1 MAGMA
6 AFWERVIEDVH
17 VSAAFHSIARGA
29 LAKLTRALPRI
40 G

>member
-6 AFWERVIEDVH
+6 AFWERVIEDAH
-17 VSAAFHSIARGA
+17 MSAAFHSIARDA
-29 LAKLTRALPRI
+29 LAQLTRALPRI